1 MWRTGYNRHQAASG
15 AARAGAGRDC
25 GVPQGLGPQR
35 AGRGV
40 PRNRADRARGQRF
53 AGADVHE
60 RIVGSHVD
68 GAPMETLYPSA
79 LDDMAD
85 GVETCDDIECEWC
98 HDELALSD
106 E

>member
-1 MWRTGYNRHQAASG
+1 MTVTKQQVVRRAQELGVTVAFHKDSG
-15 AARAGAGRDC
+15 RS
-25 GVPQGLGPQR
+25 V
-35 AGRGV
+35 RGEV
-40 PRNRADRARGQRF
+40 FHEIVLTAPESKRF

-79 LDDMAD
+79 LDDMGD

>member
-1 MWRTGYNRHQAASG
+1 
-15 AARAGAGRDC
+15 
-25 GVPQGLGPQR
+25 
-35 AGRGV
+35 
-40 PRNRADRARGQRF
+40 
-53 AGADVHE
+53 
-60 RIVGSHVD
+60 
-68 GAPMETLYPSA
+68 METLYPSA